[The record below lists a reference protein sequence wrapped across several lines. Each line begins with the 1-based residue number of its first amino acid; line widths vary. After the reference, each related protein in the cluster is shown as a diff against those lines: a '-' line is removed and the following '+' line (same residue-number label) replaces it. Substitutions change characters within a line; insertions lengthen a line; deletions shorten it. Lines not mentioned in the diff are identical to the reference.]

1 MWNILF
7 IIKSICLSISIW
19 FFEKLFLFETC
30 NSRNRDFDESR
41 LYVNLVKSFQ
51 VFLRRGHTFLKQFG
65 NFYRYFSTNKAR
77 FAFWTWKTIS
87 IRPRIVIFASYSL
100 DISCTL
106 SSADLW
112 SRRTSDNE
120 RIGVGCNK
128 ENVCEWRSEKLQQK
142 YNVFVY
148 TMLLNWFTMILLYFT
163 LFKI

>member
-7 IIKSICLSISIW
+7 IIKSICLLISIW

-41 LYVNLVKSFQ
+41 SYVNLVKSFQ

-87 IRPRIVIFASYSL
+87 IRPRIVTYLHLIHSTSVARCHLPICEVVERLIMNESAL
-100 DISCTL
+100 DATRRMY
-106 SSADLW
+106 ANGDLK
-112 SRRTSDNE
+112 N
-120 RIGVGCNK
+120 CNK
-128 ENVCEWRSEKLQQK
+128 NIMFL
-142 YNVFVY
+142 
-148 TMLLNWFTMILLYFT
+148 FTRCY
-163 LFKI
+163 